1 MATLNKAA
9 FEAKYGSSGTIF
21 PDNTTGDISEGDM
34 RDFGQ
39 DIADSLYNVSV
50 SGALTFLVIEIGDW
64 NMDSTFDV
72 YVTHGIADHK
82 KIRSVNV
89 IIRNDADTSY
99 YNLYQALASGTA
111 PSGVSGQT
119 GIISSTTIQLTRT
132 SSANDGWFDGTDF
145 DSTSYNRGWVT
156 IGYVS

>member
-64 NMDSTFDV
+64 NMDSAGT
-72 YVTHGIADHK
+72 VTVNHGVADFK
-82 KIRSVNV
+82 KIRSVDC
-89 IIRNDADTSY
+89 IIRDDTDNFY
-99 YNLYQALASGTA
+99 YPIDFFDTGTETVQ
-111 PSGVSGQT
+111 GGKL
-119 GIISSTTIQLTRT
+119 GISSTQISLARKT
-132 SSANDGWFDGTDF
+132 GGVFDSGSF
-145 DSTSYNRGWVT
+145 DSTSFNRGWIT
-156 IGYVS
+156 ISYTS

>member
-50 SGALTFLVIEIGDW
+50 SGALTFKVIEIGDW
-64 NMDSTFDV
+64 DMDDV
-72 YVTHGIADHK
+72 GAIYVAHGVSDHT
-82 KIRSVNV
+82 KIRT
-89 IIRNDADTSY
+89 IYTMIRSDSDADFNYSQLDRNGSSVINDIDVTS
-99 YNLYQALASGTA
+99 
-111 PSGVSGQT
+111 
-119 GIISSTTIQLTRT
+119 IRLTRT
-132 SSANDGWFDGTDF
+132 PAGIF
-145 DSTSYNRGWVT
+145 DSVDYDAVSYNRGWIT
-156 IGYVS
+156 IAHVS